1 MQAQPSRQKQNSL
14 TPSRSHLRLD
24 TDLAGFAFGGLRHF
38 GHQNAIKPPSALIH
52 SIQDTH
58 QTNIP
63 HCILIYRNRK
73 ESRKKP
79 LKIQLSNCVTGSNTL
94 CPKHHIQILP
104 FPKKALGI
112 VPNFLVYAGGGVFF
126 ERICEFANVTV
137 STSFPKLRRP
147 LVFATDF
154 YNSSKISSTTFERT

>member
-24 TDLAGFAFGGLRHF
+24 TGLAGFAFGGLRHF

-52 SIQDTH
+52 SIQHTH
-58 QTNIP
+58 QTKIP

-94 CPKHHIQILP
+94 YPKHHIQILP
-104 FPKKALGI
+104 FSR
-112 VPNFLVYAGGGVFF
+112 VCREGVFF
-126 ERICEFANVTV
+126 ERICEFSNVTV